1 MKAHAQIRQKFNI
14 QLSTTPG
21 NSALL
26 PTKGVA
32 KSFNLNNSMVE
43 RTTHTHWNMHA
54 CSFVVSFGYPM
65 AHFVVS
71 GGYAGEI
78 PPVVAYV

>member
-1 MKAHAQIRQKFNI
+1 
-14 QLSTTPG
+14 
-21 NSALL
+21 
-26 PTKGVA
+26 
-32 KSFNLNNSMVE
+32 MVE
-43 RTTHTHWNMHA
+43 RTIRTHWNMHA

-78 PPVVAYV
+78 PPVVAYRLIPCPKTVEKAVRQTLRFVDG